1 MSDLSEQ
8 RIVTK
13 VNSRGDK
20 KRRVKCR
27 PGYKLNSSGTSCV
40 PISGAE
46 KATKRV
52 AIRKALRTKRAKG
65 AALQMRAK
73 RKRLK
78 AMRRR
83 KSYGL

>member
-1 MSDLSEQ
+1 MELSEV
-8 RIVTK
+8 IITK
-13 VNSRGDK
+13 VNARGDK

-27 PGYKLNSSGTSCV
+27 PGYKLNAAGTSCV
-40 PISGAE
+40 PISGSE
-46 KATKRV
+46 KASKRM
-52 AIRKALRTKRAKG
+52 AIRKAMRTKRAKG
-65 AALQMRAK
+65 TALQMRAK